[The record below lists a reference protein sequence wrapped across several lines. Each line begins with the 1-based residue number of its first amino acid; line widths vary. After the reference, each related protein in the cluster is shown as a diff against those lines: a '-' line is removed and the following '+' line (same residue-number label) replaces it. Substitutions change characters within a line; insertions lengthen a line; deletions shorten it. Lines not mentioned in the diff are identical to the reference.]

1 MKRTTIALSIVALAA
16 AAVLGGCATSGKGMT
31 DEEIL
36 GKLTEECIAAALAQ
50 DIDKLLTYYSDD
62 FSHYEFGDKAGL
74 KEFLDG
80 AKDMGYLDGLE
91 VSMEQAKTTIE
102 GDTATIFPVI
112 LEGTFGSTEIEFTSK
127 KEGDTWKVIGMD
139 IAM

>member
-1 MKRTTIALSIVALAA
+1 MKRTTIAISIAALVA

-31 DEEIL
+31 DEEL
-36 GKLTEECIAAALAQ
+36 VAKLTEESIAAILAQ
-50 DIDKLLTYYSDD
+50 DLDKLLTYYSDD

-74 KEFLDG
+74 KEFLEG
-80 AKDMGYLDGLE
+80 AKDMGYLDDIE
-91 VSMEQAKTTIE
+91 VSMEQATTTIE
-102 GDTATIFPVI
+102 GDTATIYPVI
-112 LEGTFGSTEIEFTSK
+112 IEGTFGSTEIEFTSK

>member
-1 MKRTTIALSIVALAA
+1 MRRTTIAISIAALVGAA
-16 AAVLGGCATSGKGMT
+16 LLGGCATSGKGMT
-31 DEEIL
+31 DEELI

-50 DIDKLLTYYSDD
+50 DIDKLVTYYSDD

-74 KEFLDG
+74 KEFLAG

-91 VSMEQAKTTIE
+91 VSMEQAETTIE

-112 LEGTFGSTEIEFTSK
+112 IEGPFGSTEIEFTSK
-127 KEGDTWKVIGMD
+127 REGDTWKIVGMD

>member
-1 MKRTTIALSIVALAA
+1 MKRTTIAISIAALVA

-31 DEEIL
+31 DEEL
-36 GKLTEECIAAALAQ
+36 VAKLTEESIAAILAQ
-50 DIDKLLTYYSDD
+50 DLDKLLTYYSDD

-74 KEFLDG
+74 KEFLEG
-80 AKDMGYLDGLE
+80 AKDMGYLDDIE
-91 VSMEQAKTTIE
+91 VSMEQATTTIE
-102 GDTATIFPVI
+102 GDTATIYPVI
-112 LEGTFGSTEIEFTSK
+112 IDGPFGSTEIEFTSK

>member
-1 MKRTTIALSIVALAA
+1 MKRTTIAISIAALVA

-31 DEEIL
+31 DEEL
-36 GKLTEECIAAALAQ
+36 VAKLTEESIAAILAQ
-50 DIDKLLTYYSDD
+50 DLDKLLTYYSDD

-74 KEFLDG
+74 KEFLEG

-91 VSMEQAKTTIE
+91 VSMEQAETTIE
-102 GDTATIFPVI
+102 GDTATIYPVI
-112 LEGTFGSTEIEFTSK
+112 IDGSFGSTEIEFTSK

>member
-1 MKRTTIALSIVALAA
+1 MKRTTIAMSIAALVG

-31 DEEIL
+31 DEEIIT
-36 GKLTEECIAAALAQ
+36 KLTEESIAAVVAQ

-74 KEFLDG
+74 KEFLEG

-91 VSMEQAKTTIE
+91 VSMEEAETTIE
-102 GDTATIFPVI
+102 GDTATIYPVI
-112 LEGTFGSTEIEFTSK
+112 IEGSFGSTEIEFTSK
-127 KEGDTWKVIGMD
+127 KEGDTWKVVGMD

>member
-1 MKRTTIALSIVALAA
+1 MKGTTIAISIAALVA

-31 DEEIL
+31 DEEL
-36 GKLTEECIAAALAQ
+36 VAKLTEESIAAILAQ
-50 DIDKLLTYYSDD
+50 DLDKLLTYYSDD

-74 KEFLDG
+74 KEFLEG
-80 AKDMGYLDGLE
+80 AKDMGYLDDIE
-91 VSMEQAKTTIE
+91 VSMEQATTTIE
-102 GDTATIFPVI
+102 GDTATIYPVI
-112 LEGTFGSTEIEFTSK
+112 IEGTFGSTEIEFTSK

>member
-1 MKRTTIALSIVALAA
+1 MKRTTIAISIAALVA

-31 DEEIL
+31 DEEL
-36 GKLTEECIAAALAQ
+36 AAKLTEESIAAILAQ
-50 DIDKLLTYYSDD
+50 DLDKLLTYYSDD

-74 KEFLDG
+74 KEFLEG
-80 AKDMGYLDGLE
+80 AKDMGYLDDIE
-91 VSMEQAKTTIE
+91 VSMEQATTTIE
-102 GDTATIFPVI
+102 GDTATIYPVI
-112 LEGTFGSTEIEFTSK
+112 IEGTFGSTEIEFTSK